1 MTGWVAR
8 AFSES
13 LFGKGLQVHA
23 HLLRSG
29 HRTKLGA
36 PESKNIS
43 FQKKAVWIEN
53 GQKYSQIRKEKVFF
67 FIFERARCSLCWKKS
82 YSDYPQLFAGRVRK
96 FAIVRRSTLDSGIQS

>member
-36 PESKNIS
+36 PEEKNH
-43 FQKKAVWIEN
+43 
-53 GQKYSQIRKEKVFF
+53 
-67 FIFERARCSLCWKKS
+67 S
-82 YSDYPQLFAGRVRK
+82 YQNR
-96 FAIVRRSTLDSGIQS
+96 TLGSG

>member
-13 LFGKGLQVHA
+13 LFGKGLQIHA

-43 FQKKAVWIEN
+43 FQKKAVWNEN
-53 GQKYSQIRKEKVFF
+53 GQKDPQIRKEKVFLY
-67 FIFERARCSLCWKKS
+67 I
-82 YSDYPQLFAGRVRK
+82 
-96 FAIVRRSTLDSGIQS
+96 